1 MCSVYFA
8 EKTEQ
13 VATIYSLYG
22 YVIQFVNKHSVAQN
36 FNLQTPAWVNC
47 IPIKIY
53 TYDFRIELKK
63 KIKLKRIIRV
73 DSLQY

>member
-1 MCSVYFA
+1 MCSVCFA

-22 YVIQFVNKHSVAQN
+22 DVIQFVNKHSVAQN

-63 KIKLKRIIRV
+63 KNKIEKN
-73 DSLQY
+73 YYG